1 MIKKLNKDYSFMNTT
16 LSINNREYL
25 KTINKPCVVICLDG
39 SQKEYLDEASKA
51 SLTPNLDN
59 IINKGEYLMAH
70 SAIPS
75 FTNPN
80 NISIVTGQPSS
91 VHGICG
97 NFFYT
102 PSTGEEVMMNDPQ
115 YLRAPTI
122 FEKYYE
128 SGAKI
133 AVVTAKDKLRTLL
146 GNGLK
151 YHDKRALCFSA
162 EKSDQA
168 TIEINGIENVNEWLG
183 KPVPEVYSGELS
195 EFVMAAGVK
204 LMKEY
209 KPDIMYLS
217 TTDYIQHKYEPGHT
231 IANKFYSM
239 FDGYIGQLNDM
250 GVMIVIT
257 ADHGMKP
264 KSSKD
269 GSPNAIFLQDYLD
282 AAFPKIK
289 TKVILPITDPYVVHH
304 GALGS
309 FATIYLDNKND
320 LEIVIN
326 EIKKIKEIEVVLNK
340 EDACKTYNLTED
352 RTGDIIC
359 MSSEF
364 MTIGSSK
371 NKHDLSGL
379 NEPLRSH
386 GGLHEREVPFI
397 INQKIKKINS
407 EKQLYN
413 YDAFYYAINEIG
425 VNQ

>member
-1 MIKKLNKDYSFMNTT
+1 MTNT
-16 LSINNREYL
+16 LSINNREYPSIL
-25 KTINKPCVVICLDG
+25 NQTSIVICLDG
-39 SQKEYLDEASKA
+39 SQKEYIDEASKLN
-51 SLTPNLDN
+51 LTPNLDD
-59 IINKGEYLMAH
+59 IIQKGENLMAH

-102 PSTGEEVMMNDPQ
+102 PETGKEVMMNDPQ

-122 FEKYYE
+122 FEKFYQA
-128 SGAKI
+128 GAKI
-133 AVVTAKDKLRTLL
+133 ALVTAKDKLRTLL

-151 YHDKRALCFSA
+151 FNEGRTICFSA

-168 TIEINGIENVNEWLG
+168 TKIENGIENVNDWLG
-183 KPVPEVYSGELS
+183 MPVPEVYSQDLS

-204 LMKEY
+204 LMEEF

-217 TTDYIQHKYEPGHT
+217 TTDYIQHKYAPGHEV
-231 IANKFYSM
+231 ANKFYSM
-239 FDGYIGQLNDM
+239 FDKYIGQLDEL
-250 GVMIVIT
+250 GATIIIT

-264 KSSKD
+264 KSKED
-269 GSPNAIFLQDYLD
+269 GSPNAIFLQDHLD
-282 AAFPKIK
+282 DKFNKNK

-309 FATIYLDNKND
+309 FATIYLEDKND
-320 LEIVIN
+320 LEDVMM
-326 EIKKIKEIEVVLNK
+326 EIKKIKDIEVVLNK
-340 EDACKTYNLTED
+340 EEGCSQYNLPKD
-352 RTGDIIC
+352 RMGDIIC

-371 NKHDLSGL
+371 DKHNLSGL

-397 INQKIKKINS
+397 
-407 EKQLYN
+407 
-413 YDAFYYAINEIG
+413 
-425 VNQ
+425 VNNKMP

>member
-1 MIKKLNKDYSFMNTT
+1 MTNNIL
-16 LSINNREYL
+16 INNRTYPIVD
-25 KTINKPCVVICLDG
+25 KFSAIVICLDG
-39 SQKEYLDEASKA
+39 SQKEYIEEASKEN
-51 SLTPNLDN
+51 LTPNLDKL
-59 IINKGEYLMAH
+59 IAKGESLIAY

-102 PSTGEEVMMNDPQ
+102 PSTGEAVMMNDPQ

-128 SGAKI
+128 IGAKI
-133 AVVTAKDKLRTLL
+133 ALVTAKDKLRTLL

-151 YHDKRALCFSA
+151 FNDKRAICFSA

-168 TIEINGIENVNEWLG
+168 TIKENGIENVNDWLRR
-183 KPVPEVYSGELS
+183 PVPEVYSQDLS

-204 LMKEY
+204 LMQEF

-217 TTDYIQHKYEPGHT
+217 TTDYIQHKYAPGHEV
-231 IANKFYSM
+231 ANKFYAM
-239 FDGYIGQLNDM
+239 FDKYIGQLDNT
-250 GVMIVIT
+250 GATIIIT

-264 KSSKD
+264 KSKED
-269 GSPNAIFLQDYLD
+269 GSPNAIFLQDHLD
-282 AAFPKIK
+282 EIFDKSK

-304 GALGS
+304 GSLGS

-320 LEIVIN
+320 LDSVIA
-326 EIKKIKEIEVVLNK
+326 EIKQIKDIEVVLNK
-340 EDACKTYNLTED
+340 KEACSRYNLPED
-352 RTGDIIC
+352 RMGDIIC
-359 MSSEF
+359 MSSEY

-371 NKHDLSGL
+371 EKHNLSGL

-397 INQKIKKINS
+397 INKKMSQIDS
-407 EKQLYN
+407 TKQLYN
-413 YDAFYYAINEIG
+413 YDAFYYVILGASS
-425 VNQ
+425 

>member
-1 MIKKLNKDYSFMNTT
+1 MTNT
-16 LSINNREYL
+16 LSINNREYPSTL
-25 KTINKPCVVICLDG
+25 NQTSIVICLDG
-39 SQKEYLDEASKA
+39 SQKEYIDEASKLN
-51 SLTPNLDN
+51 LTPNLDD
-59 IINKGEYLMAH
+59 IIQKGEYLMAH

-102 PSTGEEVMMNDPQ
+102 PETGKEVMMNDPQ

-122 FEKYYE
+122 FEKFYQA
-128 SGAKI
+128 GAKI
-133 AVVTAKDKLRTLL
+133 ALVTAKDKLRTLL

-151 YHDKRALCFSA
+151 FNEGRTICFSA

-168 TIEINGIENVNEWLG
+168 TKIENGIDNVNDWLG
-183 KPVPEVYSGELS
+183 MPVPEVYSQDLS

-204 LMKEY
+204 LMEEF

-217 TTDYIQHKYEPGHT
+217 TTDYIQHKYAPGHEV
-231 IANKFYSM
+231 ANKFYSM
-239 FDGYIGQLNDM
+239 FDKYIGQLDEL
-250 GVMIVIT
+250 GATIIIT

-264 KSSKD
+264 KSKED
-269 GSPNAIFLQDYLD
+269 GSPNAIFLQDHLD
-282 AAFPKIK
+282 DKFNKNK

-309 FATIYLDNKND
+309 FATIYLEDKND
-320 LEIVIN
+320 LEDVMM
-326 EIKKIKEIEVVLNK
+326 EIKKIKDIEVVLNK
-340 EDACKTYNLTED
+340 EEGCSQYNLPKD
-352 RTGDIIC
+352 RMGDIIC

-371 NKHDLSGL
+371 DKHNLSGL

-397 INQKIKKINS
+397 VNKKMPQIDSN
-407 EKQLYN
+407 KQLYN
-413 YDAFYYAINEIG
+413 YDAFYYAISGTNS
-425 VNQ
+425 

>member
-1 MIKKLNKDYSFMNTT
+1 MTNT
-16 LSINNREYL
+16 LSINNREYPSIL
-25 KTINKPCVVICLDG
+25 NQTSIVICLDG
-39 SQKEYLDEASKA
+39 SQKEYIDEASKLN
-51 SLTPNLDN
+51 LTPNLDD
-59 IINKGEYLMAH
+59 IIQKGEYLMAH

-102 PSTGEEVMMNDPQ
+102 PETGKEVMMNDPQ

-122 FEKYYE
+122 FEKFYQA
-128 SGAKI
+128 GAKI
-133 AVVTAKDKLRTLL
+133 ALVTAKDKLRTLL

-151 YHDKRALCFSA
+151 FSENRTICFSA

-168 TIEINGIENVNEWLG
+168 TKIENGIENVNDWLG
-183 KPVPEVYSGELS
+183 MPVPEVYSQDLS

-204 LMKEY
+204 LMEEF

-217 TTDYIQHKYEPGHT
+217 TTDYIQHKYAPGHEV
-231 IANKFYSM
+231 ANKFYSM
-239 FDGYIGQLNDM
+239 FDKYIGQLDEI
-250 GVMIVIT
+250 GATIIIT

-264 KSSKD
+264 KSKED
-269 GSPNAIFLQDYLD
+269 GSPNAIFLQDHLD
-282 AAFPKIK
+282 DKFNKNK

-309 FATIYLDNKND
+309 FATIYLEDKND
-320 LEIVIN
+320 LRDVMM
-326 EIKKIKEIEVVLNK
+326 EIKKIKDIEVVLNK
-340 EDACKTYNLTED
+340 EEGCSQYNLPKD
-352 RTGDIIC
+352 RMGDIIC

-371 NKHDLSGL
+371 DKHNLSGL

-397 INQKIKKINS
+397 VNKKMPQIDS
-407 EKQLYN
+407 SKQLYN
-413 YDAFYYAINEIG
+413 YDAFYYAISGTNS
-425 VNQ
+425 

>member
-1 MIKKLNKDYSFMNTT
+1 MTNT
-16 LSINNREYL
+16 LSINNREYPSIL
-25 KTINKPCVVICLDG
+25 NQTSIVICLDG
-39 SQKEYLDEASKA
+39 SQKEYIDEASKLN
-51 SLTPNLDN
+51 LTPNLDD
-59 IINKGEYLMAH
+59 IIQKGEYLMAH

-102 PSTGEEVMMNDPQ
+102 PETGKEVMMNDPQ

-122 FEKYYE
+122 FEKFYQA
-128 SGAKI
+128 GAKI
-133 AVVTAKDKLRTLL
+133 ALVTAKDKLRTLL

-151 YHDKRALCFSA
+151 FNEGRTICFSA

-168 TIEINGIENVNEWLG
+168 TKIENGIENVNDWLG
-183 KPVPEVYSGELS
+183 MPVPEVYSQDLS

-204 LMKEY
+204 LMEEF

-217 TTDYIQHKYEPGHT
+217 TTDYIQHKYAPGHEV
-231 IANKFYSM
+231 ANKFYSM
-239 FDGYIGQLNDM
+239 FDKYIGQLDEL
-250 GVMIVIT
+250 GATIIIT
-257 ADHGMKP
+257 SDHGMKP
-264 KSSKD
+264 KSKED
-269 GSPNAIFLQDYLD
+269 GSPNAIFLQDHLD
-282 AAFPKIK
+282 DKFNKNK

-309 FATIYLDNKND
+309 FATIYLEDKND
-320 LEIVIN
+320 LEDVMM
-326 EIKKIKEIEVVLNK
+326 EIKKIKDIEVVLNK
-340 EDACKTYNLTED
+340 EEGCSQYNLPKD
-352 RTGDIIC
+352 RMGDIIC

-371 NKHDLSGL
+371 DKHNLSGL

-397 INQKIKKINS
+397 VNKKMPQIDSN
-407 EKQLYN
+407 KQLYN
-413 YDAFYYAINEIG
+413 YDAFYYAISGTNS
-425 VNQ
+425 

>member
-1 MIKKLNKDYSFMNTT
+1 MTNT
-16 LSINNREYL
+16 LSINNREYPSIL
-25 KTINKPCVVICLDG
+25 NQTSIVICLDG
-39 SQKEYLDEASKA
+39 SQKEYIDEASKLN
-51 SLTPNLDN
+51 LTPNLDD
-59 IINKGEYLMAH
+59 IIQKGENLMAH

-102 PSTGEEVMMNDPQ
+102 PETGKEVMMNDPQ

-122 FEKYYE
+122 FEKFYQA
-128 SGAKI
+128 GAKI
-133 AVVTAKDKLRTLL
+133 ALVTAKDKLRTLL

-151 YHDKRALCFSA
+151 FSENKTICFSA

-168 TIEINGIENVNEWLG
+168 TKIENGIENVNDWLG
-183 KPVPEVYSGELS
+183 MPVPEVYSQDLS

-204 LMKEY
+204 LMEEF

-217 TTDYIQHKYEPGHT
+217 TTDYIQHKYAPGHEV
-231 IANKFYSM
+231 ANKFYSM
-239 FDGYIGQLNDM
+239 FDKYIGQLDEI
-250 GVMIVIT
+250 GATIIIT

-264 KSSKD
+264 KSKED
-269 GSPNAIFLQDYLD
+269 GSPNAIFLQDHLD
-282 AAFPKIK
+282 DKFNKNK

-309 FATIYLDNKND
+309 FATIYLEDKND
-320 LEIVIN
+320 LEDVMM
-326 EIKKIKEIEVVLNK
+326 EIKKIKDIEVVLNK
-340 EDACKTYNLTED
+340 EEGCSQYNLPKD
-352 RTGDIIC
+352 RMGDIIC

-371 NKHDLSGL
+371 DKHNLSGL

-397 INQKIKKINS
+397 VNKKMPQIDSN
-407 EKQLYN
+407 KQLYN
-413 YDAFYYAINEIG
+413 YDAFYYAISGTNS
-425 VNQ
+425 

>member
-1 MIKKLNKDYSFMNTT
+1 MTNT
-16 LSINNREYL
+16 LSINNREYPSIL
-25 KTINKPCVVICLDG
+25 NQTSIVICLDG
-39 SQKEYLDEASKA
+39 SQKEYIDEASKLN
-51 SLTPNLDN
+51 LTPNLDD
-59 IINKGEYLMAH
+59 IIQKGEYLMAH

-102 PSTGEEVMMNDPQ
+102 PETGKEVMMNDPQ

-122 FEKYYE
+122 FEKFYQA
-128 SGAKI
+128 GAKI
-133 AVVTAKDKLRTLL
+133 ALVTAKDKLRTLL

-151 YHDKRALCFSA
+151 FNEGRTICFSA

-168 TIEINGIENVNEWLG
+168 TKIENGIEKVNDWLG
-183 KPVPEVYSGELS
+183 MPVPEVYSQDLS

-204 LMKEY
+204 LMEEF

-217 TTDYIQHKYEPGHT
+217 TTDYIQHKYAPGHEV
-231 IANKFYSM
+231 ANKFYSM
-239 FDGYIGQLNDM
+239 FDKYIGQLDAI
-250 GVMIVIT
+250 GATIIIT

-264 KSSKD
+264 KSKED
-269 GSPNAIFLQDYLD
+269 GSPNAIFLQDHLD
-282 AAFPKIK
+282 DKFNKNK

-309 FATIYLDNKND
+309 FATIYLEDKND
-320 LEIVIN
+320 LEDVIM
-326 EIKKIKEIEVVLNK
+326 EIKKIKDIEVVLNK
-340 EDACKTYNLTED
+340 EEGCSQYNLPKD
-352 RTGDIIC
+352 RMGDIIC

-371 NKHDLSGL
+371 DKHNLSGL

-397 INQKIKKINS
+397 VNKKMPQIDSN
-407 EKQLYN
+407 KQLYN
-413 YDAFYYAINEIG
+413 YDAFYYAISGTNL
-425 VNQ
+425 

>member
-1 MIKKLNKDYSFMNTT
+1 MTNT
-16 LSINNREYL
+16 LSINNREYPSIL
-25 KTINKPCVVICLDG
+25 NQTSIVICLDG
-39 SQKEYLDEASKA
+39 SQKEYIDEASKLN
-51 SLTPNLDN
+51 LTPNLDD
-59 IINKGEYLMAH
+59 IIQKGEYLMAH

-102 PSTGEEVMMNDPQ
+102 PETGKEVMMNDPQ

-122 FEKYYE
+122 FEKFYQA
-128 SGAKI
+128 GAKI
-133 AVVTAKDKLRTLL
+133 ALVTAKDKLRTLL

-151 YHDKRALCFSA
+151 FNEGRTICFSA

-168 TIEINGIENVNEWLG
+168 TKIENGIENVNDWLG
-183 KPVPEVYSGELS
+183 MPVPEVYSQDLS

-204 LMKEY
+204 LMEEF

-217 TTDYIQHKYEPGHT
+217 TTDYIQHKYAPGHEV
-231 IANKFYSM
+231 ANKFYSM
-239 FDGYIGQLNDM
+239 FDKYIGQLDEL
-250 GVMIVIT
+250 GATIIIT

-264 KSSKD
+264 KSKED
-269 GSPNAIFLQDYLD
+269 GSPNAIFLQDHLD
-282 AAFPKIK
+282 DKFNKDK

-309 FATIYLDNKND
+309 FATIYLEDKND
-320 LEIVIN
+320 LEDVIM
-326 EIKKIKEIEVVLNK
+326 EIKKIKDIEVVLNK
-340 EDACKTYNLTED
+340 EEGCSQYNLPKD
-352 RTGDIIC
+352 RMGDIIC

-371 NKHDLSGL
+371 DKHNLSGL

-397 INQKIKKINS
+397 VNKKMPQIDSN
-407 EKQLYN
+407 KQLYN
-413 YDAFYYAINEIG
+413 YDAFYFAILGANS
-425 VNQ
+425 

>member
-1 MIKKLNKDYSFMNTT
+1 MTNT
-16 LSINNREYL
+16 LSINNREYPSIL
-25 KTINKPCVVICLDG
+25 NQTSIVICLDG
-39 SQKEYLDEASKA
+39 SQKEYIDEASKLN
-51 SLTPNLDN
+51 LTPNLDD
-59 IINKGEYLMAH
+59 IIQKGENLMAH

-102 PSTGEEVMMNDPQ
+102 PETGKEVMMNDPQ

-122 FEKYYE
+122 FEKFYQA
-128 SGAKI
+128 GAKI
-133 AVVTAKDKLRTLL
+133 ALVTAKDKLRTLL

-151 YHDKRALCFSA
+151 FNEDRTICFSA

-168 TIEINGIENVNEWLG
+168 TKIENGIEKVNDWLG
-183 KPVPEVYSGELS
+183 MPVPEVYSQDLS

-204 LMKEY
+204 LMEEF

-217 TTDYIQHKYEPGHT
+217 TTDYIQHKYAPGHEV
-231 IANKFYSM
+231 ANKFYSM
-239 FDGYIGQLNDM
+239 FDKYIGQLDEL
-250 GVMIVIT
+250 GATIIIT

-264 KSSKD
+264 KSKED
-269 GSPNAIFLQDYLD
+269 GSPNAIFLQDHLD
-282 AAFPKIK
+282 DKFNKNK

-309 FATIYLDNKND
+309 FATIYLEDKND
-320 LEIVIN
+320 LEDVIM
-326 EIKKIKEIEVVLNK
+326 EIQKIKDIEVVLNK
-340 EDACKTYNLTED
+340 EEGCSQYNLPKD
-352 RTGDIIC
+352 RMGDIIC

-371 NKHDLSGL
+371 DKHNLSGL

-397 INQKIKKINS
+397 VNKKMPQIDSN
-407 EKQLYN
+407 KQLYN
-413 YDAFYYAINEIG
+413 YDAFYYAISGTNS
-425 VNQ
+425 

>member
-1 MIKKLNKDYSFMNTT
+1 MTNT
-16 LSINNREYL
+16 LSINNREYPSIL
-25 KTINKPCVVICLDG
+25 NQTSIVICLDG
-39 SQKEYLDEASKA
+39 SQKEYIDEASKLN
-51 SLTPNLDN
+51 LTPNLDD
-59 IINKGEYLMAH
+59 IIQKGEYLMAH

-102 PSTGEEVMMNDPQ
+102 PETGKEVMMNDPQ

-122 FEKYYE
+122 FEKFYQA
-128 SGAKI
+128 GAKI
-133 AVVTAKDKLRTLL
+133 ALVTAKDKLRTLL

-151 YHDKRALCFSA
+151 FNEGRTICFSA

-168 TIEINGIENVNEWLG
+168 TKIENGIENVNDWLG
-183 KPVPEVYSGELS
+183 MPVPEVYSQDLS

-204 LMKEY
+204 LMEEF

-217 TTDYIQHKYEPGHT
+217 TTDYIQHKYAPGNEV
-231 IANKFYSM
+231 ANKFYSM
-239 FDGYIGQLNDM
+239 FDKYIGQLDEL
-250 GVMIVIT
+250 GATIIIT

-264 KSSKD
+264 KSKED
-269 GSPNAIFLQDYLD
+269 GSPNAIFLQDHLD
-282 AAFPKIK
+282 DKFNKDK

-309 FATIYLDNKND
+309 FATIYLEDKND
-320 LEIVIN
+320 LEDVMM
-326 EIKKIKEIEVVLNK
+326 EIKKIKDIEVVLNK
-340 EDACKTYNLTED
+340 EEGCSQYNLPKD
-352 RTGDIIC
+352 RMGDIIC

-371 NKHDLSGL
+371 DKHNLSGL

-397 INQKIKKINS
+397 VNKKMPQIDSN
-407 EKQLYN
+407 KQLYN
-413 YDAFYYAINEIG
+413 YDAFYYAISGTNS
-425 VNQ
+425 